1 MSRSVCRHGIRN
13 PIIPYHQRK
22 VFFMTQPIKEGDTI
36 KVNYT
41 GKFPDG
47 EVFDSSEGKSP
58 LTFTVGAGQLIKGF
72 DDSVVGMKIGEKK
85 TCTFSPEEAYGERSE
100 DRIIDM
106 PKANIPPEMTLE
118 KNMVVQLVDQNQNPI
133 PAVVHEIRDDVVRLD
148 VNHPLAGKT
157 LVFDI
162 EIVERE
168 SNIIV

>member
-1 MSRSVCRHGIRN
+1 
-13 PIIPYHQRK
+13 
-22 VFFMTQPIKEGDTI
+22 MTQPIKEGDTI

-47 EVFDSSEGKSP
+47 EIFDSSEGKTP

-72 DDSVVGMKIGEKK
+72 DDAVIGMKTGEKK
-85 TCTFSPEEAYGERSE
+85 TCTLAPEEAYGERSE

-106 PKANIPPEMTLE
+106 PKANIPPDMNLE
-118 KNMVVQLVDQNQNPI
+118 EGMVVQLVDQNQNPI
-133 PAVVHEIRDDVVRLD
+133 PAIIHEICDEVIRMD